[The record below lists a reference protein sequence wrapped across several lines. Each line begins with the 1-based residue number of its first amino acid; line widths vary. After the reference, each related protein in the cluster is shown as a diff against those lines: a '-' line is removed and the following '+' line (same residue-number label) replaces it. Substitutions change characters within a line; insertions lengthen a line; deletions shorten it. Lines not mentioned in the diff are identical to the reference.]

1 MSKQARAMSSLWKQS
16 LRPGRV
22 STVRVNTFP
31 DDGGCS
37 GGGER
42 NYLTKILRPC
52 RISTARVNMFPSGR
66 GDGEGRATQKRT

>member
-31 DDGGCS
+31 DDGGDDSNCS
-37 GGGER
+37 GGGGGNQR

-52 RISTARVNMFPSGR
+52 RISKARDN
-66 GDGEGRATQKRT
+66 